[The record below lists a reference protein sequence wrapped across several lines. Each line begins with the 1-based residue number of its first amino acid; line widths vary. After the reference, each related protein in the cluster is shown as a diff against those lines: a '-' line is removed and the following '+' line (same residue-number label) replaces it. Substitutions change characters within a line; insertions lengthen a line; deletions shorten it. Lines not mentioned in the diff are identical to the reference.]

1 MRGASALG
9 DLLEETPREG
19 LRTYVVWLPVVESDD
34 GPPRA
39 TVAAA
44 FPSHVARQRWDP
56 DLRIGLAAARA
67 LPETAT
73 KPCRQPT
80 GRPDLPAISW
90 DCALLFE
97 PGATWD
103 AEAGLPAPAWHGGA
117 IERVLDE
124 LRRELAPK

>member
-9 DLLEETPREG
+9 DILEKTPHEG

-44 FPSHVARQRWDP
+44 FPSRGVKQRWDP
-56 DLRIGLAAARA
+56 DLRVGLAAARA
-67 LPETAT
+67 LPETT
-73 KPCRQPT
+73 PGPCRQPT
-80 GRPDLPAISW
+80 GKPELPAISW

-103 AEAGLPAPAWHGGA
+103 ETAGLPPPAWHGGA
-117 IERVLDE
+117 IVNVLDD
-124 LRRELAPK
+124 LRRELAPR

>member
-9 DLLEETPREG
+9 DLIEETPREG
-19 LRTYVVWLPVVESDD
+19 LRTYVVWLPVVERDD

-44 FPSHVARQRWDP
+44 FPSDVKQRWDP

-67 LPETAT
+67 LPESAT

-80 GRPDLPAISW
+80 GRADLPAISW

-103 AEAGLPAPAWHGGA
+103 AETGLPAPAWHGGA
-117 IERVLDE
+117 IVNVLDD
-124 LRRELAPK
+124 LRTQLTAR